1 MQYLMRPLGGA
12 KYGIMHATRRDT
24 ALQIN
29 TLCDVHNITY
39 LRSGTN
45 RNVSKIVDINSDKVP
60 IHIA

>member
-1 MQYLMRPLGGA
+1 MQYLMRLPDGA
-12 KYGIMHATRRDT
+12 KYGIMHATSHDT

-29 TLCDVHNITY
+29 TLCDILIIIY

-45 RNVSKIVDINSDKVP
+45 RNVSKIVDITSNKVP